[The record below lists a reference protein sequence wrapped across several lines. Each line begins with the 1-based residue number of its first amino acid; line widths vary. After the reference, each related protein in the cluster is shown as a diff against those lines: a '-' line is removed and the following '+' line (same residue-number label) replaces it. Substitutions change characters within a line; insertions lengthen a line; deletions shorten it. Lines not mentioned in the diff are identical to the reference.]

1 MNVFR
6 EAARVLNNAFV
17 KEWKASGKKVVGY
30 TCSYVPDE
38 VLHAGGILPYRLR
51 GFGAEG
57 MTIGD
62 TYFGPFICSLPK
74 CMLQLAGQGDFDFLD
89 GAIITPG
96 CDSMR
101 RIDECW
107 RTMAA
112 DAKAHMPPFFF
123 HFGVPHKYA
132 DFTVA
137 WFKQEI
143 LRLIRAIEGHFASRI
158 DDDRLKESIRL
169 YNRTRSLMS
178 RLEGYRSADEP
189 RITGADTLAV
199 ALASTAMQREKY
211 ADMLEQFLARLERDA
226 PAIRGRRRLMLVG
239 SASDDVELMRLIE
252 GERALVVADT
262 ICFGSRAQANLVEE
276 AGDPIEALSRR
287 YLSLFDC
294 PRMYGR
300 YEQRLESIAAR
311 AEQAKVDGVILQ
323 NIRFCDLHGAE
334 NGLLER
340 DLEAK
345 GIPCLRL
352 EREYG
357 QLVESGRMKMR
368 IDAFLERLAQ
378 ERPQ

>member
-1 MNVFR
+1 MKVFN
-6 EAARVLNNAFV
+6 EAARVLNNTFV

-38 VLHAGGILPYRLR
+38 VFHAGDILPYRLR

-107 RTMAA
+107 RAMAA

-137 WFKQEI
+137 WFIQEI
-143 LRLIRAIEGHFASRI
+143 WRLIRAIEEHFASRI
-158 DDDRLKESIRL
+158 DADRLRASIRL
-169 YNRTRSLMS
+169 YNRTRSLLS
-178 RLEGYRSADEP
+178 RLEEYRSADEP

-199 ALASTAMQREKY
+199 VLASSAMPREKY
-211 ADMLEQFLARLERDA
+211 ADLLEQFLERLEQDA
-226 PAIRGRRRLMLVG
+226 PPIRGRRRLMLVG
-239 SASDDVELMRLIE
+239 SASDDVELVRLIE

-262 ICFGSRAQANLVEE
+262 ICFGSRAQANIVEE

-300 YEQRLESIAAR
+300 YEDRLESVAAK
-311 AEQAKVDGVILQ
+311 ACQAKVDGVILQ

-340 DLEAK
+340 DLEAR
-345 GIPCLRL
+345 GVPCLRL

-368 IDAFLERLAQ
+368 IDAFLERLAHR
-378 ERPQ
+378 RP